1 MGPAAAVDAGDDG
14 FGVHA
19 GTVCLVRVVA
29 GTARGRPL
37 RAPSGRTTRPTSDRV
52 REAIF
57 SMLTSM
63 DVIEGARVLDL
74 YAGSGALGIEA
85 LSRGAESVVFVDNDP
100 AAVAAVRANLSVLG
114 PASARAVVLRADAV
128 QYLAGAPEVDLV
140 LADPPYSFDGW
151 EQLLDALVGRAN
163 LLVAET
169 GQAWEPGPEW
179 ETVKVKRYG
188 GTLVT
193 VVQPPSRLRSPLR
206 QEGEA

>member
-1 MGPAAAVDAGDDG
+1 
-14 FGVHA
+14 
-19 GTVCLVRVVA
+19 
-29 GTARGRPL
+29 
-37 RAPSGRTTRPTSDRV
+37 
-52 REAIF
+52 
-57 SMLTSM
+57 MLTSM

-151 EQLLDALVGRAN
+151 EQLLDALVGRAS